1 MLPFM
6 LNHMTERWAYLRSID
21 YCFRTVE
28 EEVKDINWKQP
39 PDGCEKVPVLMR
51 TIQTAKRC
59 WRTWCWEWQRGSI
72 STPWGL
78 CWPVGEVSLEGRRV
92 SRVGTRSYFDWQMS
106 RWWWWMVMM
115 FPVHRKQTCPTK
127 KIFWIWFIWGYALY
141 YFVDIVKHTTVQ
153 AVTGL
158 GDAVLASPALSRPI
172 TLTILAGLAWPD
184 SPSSTKV
191 YKTQE

>member
-1 MLPFM
+1 MVDTCPCWPSPDASLHAEPHDGAMGLSQVYWLLFS
-6 LNHMTERWAYLRSID
+6 HIRR
-21 YCFRTVE
+21 RG
-28 EEVKDINWKQP
+28 INWKQP
-39 PDGCEKVPVLMR
+39 PDGCEKVPVLTR

-78 CWPVGEVSLEGRRV
+78 CSPVGEVSLEGRRV

-141 YFVDIVKHTTVQ
+141 
-153 AVTGL
+153 
-158 GDAVLASPALSRPI
+158 
-172 TLTILAGLAWPD
+172 
-184 SPSSTKV
+184 
-191 YKTQE
+191 